1 MGAEPANYR
10 CHPDPAERS
19 NPTAWNMGWE
29 ARRRFLRIIRMSPV
43 PTEYIGGG
51 DRFESEFQVRI
62 QEFSCFGMRGEM
74 SISCSLGNRGAID
87 VVLGL

>member
-1 MGAEPANYR
+1 
-10 CHPDPAERS
+10 
-19 NPTAWNMGWE
+19 
-29 ARRRFLRIIRMSPV
+29 MSPV